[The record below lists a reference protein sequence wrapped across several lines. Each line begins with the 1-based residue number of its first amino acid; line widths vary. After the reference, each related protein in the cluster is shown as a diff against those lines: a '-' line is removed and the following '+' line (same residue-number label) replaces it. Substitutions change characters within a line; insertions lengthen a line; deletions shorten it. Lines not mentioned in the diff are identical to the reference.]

1 MTNDPDLGR
10 IADGPGTDRGRVD
23 PHRHEPRRPRQLM
36 NGIEVM
42 YAACGVAVGV
52 ALAHLVWIGAT
63 DIIRRRRRRSS

>member
-1 MTNDPDLGR
+1 
-10 IADGPGTDRGRVD
+10 
-23 PHRHEPRRPRQLM
+23 M